1 MLRGM
6 ANQDFVGL
14 VNMLEATADAAL
26 GELTA
31 ASALLRQGGLASDP
45 ERARQTAQRSLR
57 LLTMLAEKTRGNLD
71 MVEADLLTGAI
82 SHLRSQ
88 LEN

>member
-1 MLRGM
+1 M